1 MKLRTTLLSIPAE
14 GAWLDARLSHA
25 PGVSALVVILVPGT
39 DPLTQPVDQRVATAV
54 QRAGMATLVLDLLT
68 ANEELRDA
76 DARYNVPQMANR
88 LLAATEWIEH
98 QPPLHALPIGLLGS
112 GTASAAAV
120 RAAWKSPGRYAS
132 IVCRAGRPD
141 LAGAEPL
148 RELATPIR
156 IVAGANDPDAH
167 IAAQAYSLIAA
178 ERDWQ
183 RVPDAGPLFAE
194 GDTLSTFNRL
204 ATAWL
209 ADTLQRP
216 ATAPVDAD

>member
-25 PGVSALVVILVPGT
+25 PGVPGLVVILVPGT
-39 DPLTQPVDQRVATAV
+39 DPATQPVDQKVAAAL
-54 QRAGMATLVLDLLT
+54 QRAGVATLMLDLLT
-68 ANEELRDA
+68 ADEERRDA

-98 QPPLHALPIGLLGS
+98 QPPLRALPIGLLGS

-120 RAAWKSPGRYAS
+120 RAAWKYPGRYAS
-132 IVCRAGRPD
+132 IVCRGGRPD

-148 RELATPIR
+148 RTLATPIR
-156 IVAGANDPDAH
+156 VVFGSNDPDCH
-167 IAAQAYSLIAA
+167 IAAQAYSLITA

-183 RVPDAGPLFAE
+183 RVAEAGPLLAE
-194 GDTLSTFNRL
+194 GNALSTFNRL
-204 ATAWL
+204 AAAWF
-209 ADTLQRP
+209 AETLQRP
-216 ATAPVDAD
+216 ATAPVDAE